1 MKTFEQLVEGIAIEL
16 DAIAQKVEKDIIKR
30 FPENLSYDF
39 LTGHPRYLSHDL
51 DPPWDRSGQLFSKL
65 SENQFDVN
73 HYEKVR
79 DFFEE
84 YTGNSTVSYL
94 SGCGRFHET
103 YGDYYIEW
111 ITELF
116 SNAHYTVLQEQEPKV
131 LTALASELFEDV
143 YIKSIGREGLAFEL
157 IDEIEE
163 FKDDSYL
170 SAENLCMKLGEMDL
184 LFVYKLGEKR
194 AKEQLIKERIAMEN
208 RKKQIDM
215 EQSAFNKLW
224 SLLEKKYRLAY
235 QQTFPHRIDMHEFES
250 FEQFLNEH
258 KVQQKER
265 ILIGK
270 YAPIQFS
277 NSVAFKLTAGE

>member
-1 MKTFEQLVEGIAIEL
+1 
-16 DAIAQKVEKDIIKR
+16 
-30 FPENLSYDF
+30 
-39 LTGHPRYLSHDL
+39 
-51 DPPWDRSGQLFSKL
+51 
-65 SENQFDVN
+65 
-73 HYEKVR
+73 
-79 DFFEE
+79 
-84 YTGNSTVSYL
+84 
-94 SGCGRFHET
+94 
-103 YGDYYIEW
+103 
-111 ITELF
+111 
-116 SNAHYTVLQEQEPKV
+116 
-131 LTALASELFEDV
+131 
-143 YIKSIGREGLAFEL
+143 
-157 IDEIEE
+157 
-163 FKDDSYL
+163 
-170 SAENLCMKLGEMDL
+170 MKLGEMDL

-235 QQTFPHRIDMHEFES
+235 QQTFPHRIDMHAFES